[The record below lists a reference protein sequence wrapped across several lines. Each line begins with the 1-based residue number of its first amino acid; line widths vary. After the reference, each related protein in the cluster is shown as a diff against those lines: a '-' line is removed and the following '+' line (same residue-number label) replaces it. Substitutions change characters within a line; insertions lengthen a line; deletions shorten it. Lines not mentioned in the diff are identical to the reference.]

1 MPLWDERQT
10 ARASNRTTARD
21 AWNYIK
27 DRSVVRYFEAFLQS
41 HPDSEFAPLARSR
54 LAALGGRPRSARDA
68 WNYIKDR
75 SVVRYF
81 EAFLQSHPDSEFA
94 PLARSRLAALG
105 GRQTN
110 TEARPRT
117 ARDAW
122 DFIKDRSVVRFFE
135 DFLQAYPNSGL
146 APLARSRLAALRGE
160 TVVLAADTTAPVIDT
175 PLRID
180 TDQAVIDVAGRV
192 ADESDVVEL
201 TLNRR
206 AIALGS
212 GNRFRVQR
220 AVPVGTSELRIAAL
234 DEWGNRAEKRVVI
247 NRTAAAAQPE
257 EAPPPAIEVDPMDEE
272 YVALRNANV
281 RAAPST
287 DSQKLTTLGAGTAVT
302 VTGKVRGAEWYRIER
317 GGGGE
322 GYVFASLL
330 AEAPRATEAPSQA
343 VQEVALTPDIDFGR
357 YHALVIGINAYKN
370 LPVLETAV
378 NDASAVA
385 DLLRQKYG
393 FKVTLLLNPGR
404 SDVIRA
410 LDKLR
415 GDLTPRD
422 NLLIYYAGHGVLD
435 EAADAGFWMSVD
447 AEEGTR
453 ADWISIGAVTQTVRA
468 MSAKHVMVVSDSCY
482 SGRFTRGLSVSV
494 KTGSERVAELKRLA
508 GKRSRTALVSGGL
521 EPVADG
527 GGDRPFR
534 VHPRLP
540 DGTAR
545 ERASSGRPAAVHRGP
560 PPGDRERRSDARIL
574 RYPPRRPRWRRLPVR
589 AG

>member
-1 MPLWDERQT
+1 MRAVVAFIAGLVVVFSLGATLRAGEVPKPKGVCSGSYFQQYLEKRGVKAFAYAEDSSGRYTCGYSYRSDSGDRARTGALINCGDHATETGVTGKCQIVAKGIVPLWDERQT

-54 LAALGGRPRSARDA
+54 LAALGGRQTNTEARPRSARDA

-247 NRTAAAAQPE
+247 NRTAAAAPAGGSP
-257 EAPPPAIEVDPMDEE
+257 AP
-272 YVALRNANV
+272 
-281 RAAPST
+281 
-287 DSQKLTTLGAGTAVT
+287 
-302 VTGKVRGAEWYRIER
+302 
-317 GGGGE
+317 
-322 GYVFASLL
+322 
-330 AEAPRATEAPSQA
+330 
-343 VQEVALTPDIDFGR
+343 
-357 YHALVIGINAYKN
+357 
-370 LPVLETAV
+370 
-378 NDASAVA
+378 
-385 DLLRQKYG
+385 
-393 FKVTLLLNPGR
+393 
-404 SDVIRA
+404 
-410 LDKLR
+410 
-415 GDLTPRD
+415 
-422 NLLIYYAGHGVLD
+422 GH
-435 EAADAGFWMSVD
+435 
-447 AEEGTR
+447 
-453 ADWISIGAVTQTVRA
+453 
-468 MSAKHVMVVSDSCY
+468 
-482 SGRFTRGLSVSV
+482 
-494 KTGSERVAELKRLA
+494 
-508 GKRSRTALVSGGL
+508 
-521 EPVADG
+521 
-527 GGDRPFR
+527 
-534 VHPRLP
+534 
-540 DGTAR
+540 
-545 ERASSGRPAAVHRGP
+545 
-560 PPGDRERRSDARIL
+560 
-574 RYPPRRPRWRRLPVR
+574 
-589 AG
+589 